1 MKTAQTKRLLDYL
14 IANRSIDPLTSWTSL
29 GIYRL
34 AAVIFLLRKDGHQ
47 ILTKRKEVLNTFNEK
62 CTVAEYILL

>member
-14 IANRSIDPLTSWTSL
+14 TANRSIDPLTAWTGL

-34 AAVIFLLRKDGHQ
+34 AAVIFLLRQDGHQ
-47 ILTKRKEVLNTFNEK
+47 IITKRKDVLNTFNEK